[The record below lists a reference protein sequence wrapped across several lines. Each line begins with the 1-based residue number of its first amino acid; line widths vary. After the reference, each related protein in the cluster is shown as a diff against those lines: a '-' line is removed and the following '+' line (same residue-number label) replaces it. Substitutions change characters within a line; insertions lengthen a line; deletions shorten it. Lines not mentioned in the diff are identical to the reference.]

1 MVRATSNRRSSEET
15 VMHGRSSSRWSEG
28 ATGDGAGCAPQFPVP
43 VIALHCSG
51 ADGGQWRKL
60 AAALGLR
67 YELFAPSFIGCADIG
82 PWTGERAFTLADEA
96 RAVIGLVDVLAT
108 PVHLVGH
115 SYGGGVALK
124 VASARP
130 SAIASLTLYEPSAFH
145 LLRQIGERGRGATAE
160 IEAVAAAV
168 GAGLVSGAYQ
178 AAAAHFVDYWNGAG
192 AWAALRPNVR
202 DALIRWLPKAPLD
215 FRALD
220 RGDDDAR
227 ELRPHHVPGAHR
239 QGSVCARPEP
249 PHHRGPGPRAAAGDT
264 RRPPG
269 RRAHGP
275 GDAHDGRQRLHCRLH
290 PGRHQAAPGNQPP
303 QTGRRLNPATPHPR
317 RRTGQ

>member
-1 MVRATSNRRSSEET
+1 
-15 VMHGRSSSRWSEG
+15 MHGRSSSRWPDG
-28 ATGDGAGCAPQFPVP
+28 VTGDGAGCASQFPVP

-60 AAALGLR
+60 AAVLGLR
-67 YELFAPSFIGCADIG
+67 FEVFAPSFIGCPDTG

-96 RAVIGLVDVLAT
+96 RAVIGLVDELAA

-145 LLRQIGERGRGATAE
+145 LLRQLGARGDSALDE
-160 IEAVAAAV
+160 IEAVAEEI

-192 AWAALRPNVR
+192 AWAALRPSVR
-202 DALIRWLPKAPLD
+202 DALMRWLPKSTLD
-215 FRALD
+215 FRALIED
-220 RGDDDAR
+220 TTPIASFGRFTCPVHVIRGQYAR
-227 ELRPHHVPGAHR
+227 GPSRLIAHELIRTMPHATLDVLPGAGHMGPVTHPTDVNACIAGYIR
-239 QGSVCARPEP
+239 AAIKPRPETSKSRP
-249 PHHRGPGPRAAAGDT
+249 VAA
-264 RRPPG
+264 
-269 RRAHGP
+269 
-275 GDAHDGRQRLHCRLH
+275 
-290 PGRHQAAPGNQPP
+290 
-303 QTGRRLNPATPHPR
+303 
-317 RRTGQ
+317 

>member
-1 MVRATSNRRSSEET
+1 
-15 VMHGRSSSRWSEG
+15 MHGRSSSRWPEG
-28 ATGDGAGCAPQFPVP
+28 ATGDGAGCASQFPVP

-60 AAALGLR
+60 AGALGLR
-67 YELFAPSFIGCADIG
+67 YEVFAPSFIGCADIG

-96 RAVIGLVDVLAT
+96 QAVIGLVDVLAA

-145 LLRQIGERGRGATAE
+145 LLRQLGERGRSATAE
-160 IEAVAAAV
+160 IEAVAAAI

-192 AWAALRPNVR
+192 AWAGLRPNVR
-202 DALIRWLPKAPLD
+202 EALIRWLPKAPLD
-215 FRALD
+215 FRALFAEPTPLESYGRIACPVHIV
-220 RGDDDAR
+220 RGQYAR
-227 ELRPHHVPGAHR
+227 GPSRLIAEVLARALPQATLDVLPGAGHMGPVTHAADVNACISGYIRAATMPR
-239 QGSVCARPEP
+239 QETSHARPV
-249 PHHRGPGPRAAAGDT
+249 AA
-264 RRPPG
+264 
-269 RRAHGP
+269 
-275 GDAHDGRQRLHCRLH
+275 
-290 PGRHQAAPGNQPP
+290 
-303 QTGRRLNPATPHPR
+303 
-317 RRTGQ
+317 